1 MNRSPNKRRFLR
13 ELVVLSLLSGMGA
26 WCEALSAAEKSAKN
40 RWEKEIQA
48 FEAQD
53 RKQAPPEGAALF
65 VGSSSIRIWKLDESL
80 PGVTTINR
88 GFGGSQLADSVHF
101 APRIVIPYRPKLIV
115 LYAGDN
121 DIAAGKSPEQVFGD
135 FKQFVQVVRKSLPET
150 RITYLSIKPS
160 ILRWSFADR
169 MRATNRLIKQYV
181 DEQDDKL
188 SYVDVFTPMLD
199 ADGMPRKEL
208 FRADGLH
215 LSAEGYKLW
224 ASLLQPELEAVA
236 TKSSPQ

>member
-1 MNRSPNKRRFLR
+1 MSRSSNRRRFLTQ
-13 ELVVLSLLSGMGA
+13 LTVLLLLGGMSA
-26 WCEALSAAEKSAKN
+26 CCDALGAAEKPSTN

-53 RKQAPPEGAALF
+53 RKQAPPEDAALF
-65 VGSSSIRIWKLDESL
+65 VGSSSIRIWKLDESF
-80 PGVTTINR
+80 PGVATINR

-150 RITYLSIKPS
+150 RIAYLSIKPS
-160 ILRWSFADR
+160 ILRWSLVDR
-169 MRATNRLIKQYV
+169 MQATNRLIKQYV

-188 SYVDVFTPMLD
+188 SYVDVFTPMLG

-215 LSAEGYKLW
+215 LSAEGYTLW
-224 ASLLQPELEAVA
+224 ASVLQPAMATVA
-236 TKSSPQ
+236 TNASPQ

>member
-1 MNRSPNKRRFLR
+1 MSRSSNKHR
-13 ELVVLSLLSGMGA
+13 LLSGLV
-26 WCEALSAAEKSAKN
+26 ALMLLGGICTACKSLIAAEKNAKN

-65 VGSSSIRIWKLDESL
+65 VGSSSIRIWKLDESF
-80 PGVTTINR
+80 PGIATINR

-135 FKQFVQVVRKSLPET
+135 FKQFVHDVRQTLPET
-150 RITYLSIKPS
+150 RIAYLSIKPS
-160 ILRWSFADR
+160 ILRWALVDR
-169 MRATNRLIKQYV
+169 MRATNRLIKQYI
-181 DEQDDKL
+181 ENKDDKL
-188 SYVDVFTPMLD
+188 SYVDVFTPMLG

-224 ASLLQPELEAVA
+224 ASLLQPALEEVS